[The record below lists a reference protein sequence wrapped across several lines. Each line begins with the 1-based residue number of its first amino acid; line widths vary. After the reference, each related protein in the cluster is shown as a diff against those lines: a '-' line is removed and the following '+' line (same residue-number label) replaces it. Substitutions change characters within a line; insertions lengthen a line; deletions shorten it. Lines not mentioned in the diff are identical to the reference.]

1 MGRSSAVVTEG
12 NCRADRG
19 DRHAYVFADFCERR
33 ILSRARKDRRPFDRD
48 LLCFRYG
55 TAGDVRRRRACSR
68 ATAPPPWNQLL
79 LKAPPARATSFD
91 WTGFY
96 VGGHVG
102 YSRGNARVTV
112 VDDDPTNFS
121 KSFGSLT
128 GGLQGGYNY
137 VLPSRLL
144 LGIEADAS
152 FPNFLAADDLA
163 WCRTTP
169 DTDIAEKIEFMSTV
183 RGRLGYAF
191 DHWMVYATGGFA
203 W

>member
-1 MGRSSAVVTEG
+1 MPGRQRKRLVV
-12 NCRADRG
+12 A
-19 DRHAYVFADFCERR
+19 FACAMACDCAMAAE
-33 ILSRARKDRRPFDRD
+33 LK
-48 LLCFRYG
+48 L
-55 TAGDVRRRRACSR
+55 TAGQAS
-68 ATAPPPWNQLL
+68 Q
-79 LKAPPARATSFD
+79 FD

-121 KSFGSLT
+121 HAFGSLT
-128 GGLQGGYNY
+128 AGLQGGYNY

-163 WCRTTP
+163 WFRNTP
-169 DTDIAEKIEFMSTV
+169 DTDIAEKIEFMSSV
-183 RGRLGYAF
+183 RGRVGYAIE
-191 DHWMVYATGGFA
+191 HWMVYAWGG
-203 W
+203 